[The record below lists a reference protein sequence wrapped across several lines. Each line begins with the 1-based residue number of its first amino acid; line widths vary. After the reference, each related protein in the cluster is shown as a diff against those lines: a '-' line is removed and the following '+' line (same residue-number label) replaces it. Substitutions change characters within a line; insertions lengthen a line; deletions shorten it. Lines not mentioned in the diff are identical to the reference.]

1 MSTRTTLARAA
12 ALAAVL
18 VAFVAAPAG
27 AQEFR
32 GDVTDEFGT
41 PLEGVRIG
49 LFDLEGEM
57 VADSVSGPDGV
68 FAIRAPADGEYR
80 IHFTRP
86 GFRSVSGGPYELR
99 AKDVALDALV
109 VMHRAPEELPGL
121 DVEVEGVYPRLVTSG
136 FYERRQKGFG
146 YFLDRDQIERRGQVR
161 MSDLLDPIP
170 NVFSGQRAD
179 IGAGGVV
186 NPAVWV
192 GRGGRRCTPALWI
205 DGLLIRNG
213 GLFADP
219 LRPDDFV
226 WPADAEGIELYVG
239 PAQVPP
245 EFSRSAGC
253 GVLVVWT
260 RSPGARGGGAR

>member
-1 MSTRTTLARAA
+1 
-12 ALAAVL
+12 
-18 VAFVAAPAG
+18 
-27 AQEFR
+27 
-32 GDVTDEFGT
+32 
-41 PLEGVRIG
+41 
-49 LFDLEGEM
+49 M